1 MNAPKPNPL
10 VRLLP
15 SATDVAFVL
24 PIVCLFAQMDGAK
37 TMLGDG
43 DTGWHVRTG
52 EWILANWR
60 VPDKDV
66 FSYTKPGEPWF
77 AWEWL
82 WDVAFAWLHQHGGMA
97 AVVIASILVLS
108 CTFALLFRLVRRRS
122 QNVFI
127 AFGVTTL
134 ALAGS
139 SIHWLARPH
148 LFTFLFVVIFY
159 WILELAR
166 DGRPRALLALPPLM
180 VLWTNIHGG
189 FFIGLIMLGAYAA
202 GELIAGALAPD
213 RELRAAAFR
222 RSQPYIAAGLGCFLA
237 TFVNPYFYHLH
248 VHIVRFLSG
257 SFALKVISEYQ
268 PLNFQSV
275 IALYFEPVFFLSMI
289 AAAWNLYRKQFVYT
303 ILLAGWAHLA
313 LFSARNLPIFLLI
326 AAPIIAAAL
335 EDLLPVLRRAS
346 LAGWFRRMLGRFE
359 ETAAEFGAVDSL
371 PRVYAASF
379 AAAGL
384 LALAFYIP
392 NNSSN
397 LRAEYDPKR
406 YPAKALA
413 TLRSSES
420 ERIFTHD
427 EWGDYLI
434 YQLYPQKKVFVDGRF
449 DFYGPKFGEKY
460 LDVMNVKYDWEQD
473 LSRYDVDTILLPVDA
488 SLAGALKQSRG
499 WRVVYDDGV
508 AIVFRSVSPRH
519 LRIASGAAS
528 RVPAGSA
535 GGDHSTKTTRGPA
548 TKPNTRS

>member
-1 MNAPKPNPL
+1 MTPTKPNPL

-15 SATDVAFVL
+15 SATDLAFLL
-24 PIVCLFAQMDGAK
+24 PIVCLFTQMDGAK

-52 EWILANWR
+52 EWILANLR
-60 VPDKDV
+60 VPDRDV
-66 FSYTKPGEPWF
+66 FSFTKPGEPWF

-82 WDVAFAWLHQHGGMA
+82 WDVAFAWLHQHGGLA
-97 AVVIASILVLS
+97 AVVVASILVLS
-108 CTFALLFRLVRRRS
+108 VTFALLFRLVRRRS
-122 QNVFI
+122 RNVFI
-127 AFGVTTL
+127 AIAVTTL

-159 WILELAR
+159 WILERAY
-166 DGRPRALLALPPLM
+166 DGHPRGLIALPPLM

-189 FFIGLIMLGAYAA
+189 FFIGLILLGAYAA
-202 GELIAGALAPD
+202 GELVACALAPD
-213 RELRAAAFR
+213 RAARIAALR
-222 RSQPYIAAGLGCFLA
+222 RSRPYVAAGFACFLA
-237 TFVNPYFYHLH
+237 TFINPYFYHLH
-248 VHIVRFLSG
+248 VHIVRFLSE

-275 IALYFEPVFFLSMI
+275 ISLYFEPVFCLSMV
-289 AAAWNLYRKQFVYT
+289 AVGWNLYRKQFVYA

-313 LFSARNLPIFLLI
+313 LFSARNLPIFLFI
-326 AAPIIAAAL
+326 AAPIIARTL
-335 EDLLPVLRRAS
+335 EELLPVLRRAA
-346 LAGWFRRMLGRFE
+346 LAPWFHRVVNRFE
-359 ETAAEFGAVDSL
+359 ETAAEFGAVDAL
-371 PRVYAASF
+371 PRLHLVSA

-384 LALAFYIP
+384 LALAFYVP
-392 NNSSN
+392 TSASN
-397 LRAEYDPKR
+397 LRAEYDPKH
-406 YPAKALA
+406 YPYKALA
-413 TLRSSES
+413 TLRSPES

-473 LSRYDVDTILLPVDA
+473 LSRYGVDTILLPVDA

-508 AIVFRSVSPRH
+508 AIVFRSLVPRQ
-519 LRIASGAAS
+519 LRVASGAAS

-548 TKPNTRS
+548 TKTNTRS